1 MTIDGDILA
10 LELEDDLEEVVEVHK
25 FVKDRLEYIEEISI
39 VGDTSSFATSAMFQL
54 LLSIKK
60 TKPEIKIPI
69 IDDEIIII
77 GEYGKLYWI
86 TS

>member
-69 IDDEIIII
+69 IDDESIII